1 MNIVDATAFL
11 ERLKTRTD
19 KKSEIKIYNNFIG
32 ILSDLENRELSSIQ
46 LQLIENELDNIDL
59 KAEAKNQKRYLSKK
73 LESFKAFLKNE
84 LSLISE
90 GYYSALGISLGMTFG
105 AAFGV
110 VFDKSVGITY
120 GVSLGLILGL
130 IIGKMLDSH
139 AEKQNRVLK
148 VKKM

>member
-1 MNIVDATAFL
+1 MKIVEATILF
-11 ERLKTRTD
+11 ESFKNETS
-19 KKSEIKIYNNFIG
+19 KKSELKIYESFIG
-32 ILSDLENRELSSIQ
+32 ILLDLDNRKLTAEQ
-46 LQLIENELDNIDL
+46 LQLIEEELDTIEL
-59 KAEAKNQKRYLSKK
+59 KADVKNQRRYLSKK
-73 LESFKAFLKNE
+73 LENFKAFLKNE

-110 VFDKSVGITY
+110 VFDNSVGVTY

-130 IIGKMLDSH
+130 IIGKALDSH

-148 VKKM
+148 VKKK